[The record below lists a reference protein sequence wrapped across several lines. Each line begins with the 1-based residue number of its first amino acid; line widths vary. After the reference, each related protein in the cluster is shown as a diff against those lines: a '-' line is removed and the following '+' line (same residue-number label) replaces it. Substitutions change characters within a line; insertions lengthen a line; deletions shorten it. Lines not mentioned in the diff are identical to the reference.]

1 MKPMSLT
8 LRVLIGALCLLI
20 LLIALSLLVVP
31 PAGATGVD
39 DVVIALHVQAHAEK
53 AAFICT
59 SASPSEQVLPLSCSD
74 YNTQGSLHML
84 LDVYVVVAR
93 ADTVG
98 ISGVTF
104 GIDYEGGKI
113 GSGLDIMTWNLCA
126 SGLEFQSNGWPGP
139 ATGNIVTWVTP
150 AECATQLIGS
160 DGVHGVVGAF
170 YVYAY
175 DEDILQ
181 IRDHPLIESRERLAA
196 ADCSGATAFLDPDS
210 GILGAAA
217 FTDHPWSC
225 NPCVAP
231 CIVPVRSTTWGA
243 IKKKYRTF

>member
-8 LRVLIGALCLLI
+8 VRVPIGALCLTT
-20 LLIALSLLVVP
+20 LLIGLSFLVVP

-74 YNTQGSLHML
+74 YNTQGSLRMS

-93 ADTVG
+93 ADTIG

-104 GIDYEGGKI
+104 GIDYEGARI
-113 GSGLDIMTWNLCA
+113 GSGLDIIKWNLCA
-126 SGLEFQSNGWPGP
+126 NGLEFQSNGWPGP
-139 ATGNIVTWVTP
+139 ATGNIVTWVKP
-150 AECATQLIGS
+150 LDCATQLIGS
-160 DGVHGVVGAF
+160 DGVHGVVGSF

-181 IRDHPLIESRERLAA
+181 IREHPLIESREQLAA
-196 ADCSGATAFLDPDS
+196 ADCSGATAFLDPDL

-217 FTDHPWSC
+217 FTNSPWSC
-225 NPCVAP
+225 NPCVAA
-231 CIVPVRSTTWGA
+231 CMVPARSTTWGA
-243 IKKKYRTF
+243 IKKKYKTF